1 MLLLVS
7 MPVGGWLVL
16 EAFSFSKLSDM
27 GLAQTTQTS
36 TEGMVWSYDINVC
49 TRMLMLNAK
58 KHTNTFN
65 ILFLQA
71 IDADQYLLI
80 CKLNES
86 LNPTFTITQIGKVV
100 MFENH

>member
-1 MLLLVS
+1 MDAFACVNARGGLVG
-7 MPVGGWLVL
+7 VGSFFL
-16 EAFSFSKLSDM
+16 FSSSKLSDM

-49 TRMLMLNAK
+49 TGMLMLNAK

-80 CKLNES
+80 CKLKACILLS
-86 LNPTFTITQIGKVV
+86 PSHK
-100 MFENH
+100 